1 MMDYIVDD
9 MLEIKPLGSPFAA
22 PWIGCLFIGSREE
35 CIRWVQE
42 RSGGETDGR
51 QKSVDSTSGRSGHG
65 GEVLQRP
72 VGCKAVGGGTLLQLL
87 DRGGE
92 RVSGR
97 FWTCAMCGEK
107 YDDEDLEELEE
118 MGEAFTVLGDS
129 AESDQMICPDCFD
142 EWTRMDEDD
151 KFEALMSMED
161 KA

>member
-1 MMDYIVDD
+1 M
-9 MLEIKPLGSPFAA
+9 
-22 PWIGCLFIGSREE
+22 
-35 CIRWVQE
+35 
-42 RSGGETDGR
+42 
-51 QKSVDSTSGRSGHG
+51 
-65 GEVLQRP
+65 
-72 VGCKAVGGGTLLQLL
+72 
-87 DRGGE
+87 
-92 RVSGR
+92 SGR

-118 MGEAFTVLGDS
+118 MGEAFTVLGDT